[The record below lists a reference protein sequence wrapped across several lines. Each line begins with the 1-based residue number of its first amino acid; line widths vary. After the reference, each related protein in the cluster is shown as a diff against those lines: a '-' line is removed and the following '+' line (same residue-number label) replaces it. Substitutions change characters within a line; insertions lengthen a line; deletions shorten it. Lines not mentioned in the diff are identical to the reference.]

1 MKNVAENLIKSERF
15 SLTGKKLKVAE
26 ALANPEAGQTDKDI
40 YTAVGISHDTFYR
53 WLREDKEILEYAAHL
68 IDRYT
73 DKELGAVWRALI
85 KECKAGN
92 VPAIKLYF
100 ELKGKYSQNVKV
112 EGLSDIIIVDDIN
125 GGGEDGKS

>member
-1 MKNVAENLIKSERF
+1 MTENLIKSERF

-26 ALANPEAGQTDKDI
+26 ALANPTAGQTDKDI

-53 WLREDKEILEYAAHL
+53 WIREDKEILEYAAYL
-68 IDRYT
+68 IDKYT

-85 KECKAGN
+85 EECKKGN
-92 VPAIKLYF
+92 VAAIKLYF

-112 EGLSDIIIVDDIN
+112 EGLSDIIIVDDIS
-125 GGGEDGKS
+125 GGGEDDKS

>member
-1 MKNVAENLIKSERF
+1 M
-15 SLTGKKLKVAE
+15 
-26 ALANPEAGQTDKDI
+26 
-40 YTAVGISHDTFYR
+40 
-53 WLREDKEILEYAAHL
+53 